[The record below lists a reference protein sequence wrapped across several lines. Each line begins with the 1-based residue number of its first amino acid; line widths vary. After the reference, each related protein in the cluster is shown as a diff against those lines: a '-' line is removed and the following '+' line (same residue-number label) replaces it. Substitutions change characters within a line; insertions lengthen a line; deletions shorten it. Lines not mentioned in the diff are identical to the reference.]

1 MYKIKIFFSIII
13 FTTLLVV
20 TSFIKNQTR
29 VIEKKIYNLGK
40 IIYVKEKDYKES
52 QLDFFYL
59 TSPLIVEQ
67 KIKHL
72 DNTQYVPMDNSKIFL
87 DLEAFIGLKKK
98 YVNYEK

>member
-1 MYKIKIFFSIII
+1 MYKIKILFSIII

>member
-1 MYKIKIFFSIII
+1 MYKIKILFSIII

-72 DNTQYVPMDNSKIFL
+72 DKTQYVPMDNSKIFL

>member
-13 FTTLLVV
+13 FITLLVV

-40 IIYVKEKDYKES
+40 IIYVKEIDYKES